1 LPEELRGQA
10 DLLEEQLVLFERQ
23 LEGMRELVA
32 ERVRSNELAPYVM
45 SIPGIGIEI
54 AAALLAYL
62 GDGSRFSSPAQV
74 ANYAGLTPRVDCSGL
89 TERYGSIAKYQFC
102 HPIRGIVLEGVWALV
117 RSGKGP
123 LFQKYEELSGRMN
136 KKKSA
141 VAVARKMVILAW
153 LLMKRKDYYNG
164 VSSTALEKK
173 LRYYKIKKMV
183 EEAVSA

>member
-1 LPEELRGQA
+1 
-10 DLLEEQLVLFERQ
+10 
-23 LEGMRELVA
+23 
-32 ERVRSNELAPYVM
+32 
-45 SIPGIGIEI
+45 
-54 AAALLAYL
+54 
-62 GDGSRFSSPAQV
+62 V
-74 ANYAGLTPRVDCSGL
+74 ANYAELTPRVDCSGL

-102 HPIRGIVLEGVWALV
+102 HPIPGDILEGVWALV

-123 LFQKYEELSGRMN
+123 LFQKYEELAGRMN

-141 VAVARKMVILAW
+141 VAAARKMVSLAW

-164 VSSTALEKK
+164 VSSAALEKK

>member
-1 LPEELRGQA
+1 MRGGVSAPLP
-10 DLLEEQLVLFERQ
+10 
-23 LEGMRELVA
+23 
-32 ERVRSNELAPYVM
+32 
-45 SIPGIGIEI
+45 
-54 AAALLAYL
+54 AYL
-62 GDGSRFSSPAQV
+62 GDGSRFSGSAQV
-74 ANYAGLTPRVDCSGL
+74 SNYAGLTPQVDCSGL
-89 TERYGSIAKYQFC
+89 TERYGSIAKSPFC
-102 HPIRGIVLEGVWALV
+102 HPIRGDILEGVWALE

-141 VAVARKMVILAW
+141 VAVARKMVSLAW
-153 LLMKRKDYYNG
+153 LLMKRKEYYNG